1 MKPSTVLW
9 RHYLNPC
16 DIDRARILAPIGDLL
31 AAGQRR
37 LIESTDCPCCRF
49 GRTLALALIA
59 FTLGALL

>member
-1 MKPSTVLW
+1 MKPSSVLW
-9 RHYLNPC
+9 RHYLSPC
-16 DIDRARILAPIGDLL
+16 DVDRARILAPIGDLMAFL
-31 AAGQRR
+31 QRK